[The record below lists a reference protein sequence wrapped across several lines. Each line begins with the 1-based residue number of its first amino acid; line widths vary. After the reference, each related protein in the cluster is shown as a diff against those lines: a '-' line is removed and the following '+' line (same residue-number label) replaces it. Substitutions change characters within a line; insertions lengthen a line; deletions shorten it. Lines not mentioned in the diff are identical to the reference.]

1 MKPAKPTKPSVDEPV
16 KKRHRRTKAE
26 LLQDPEYCEK
36 HGLPKPG
43 DDQQA
48 EQKPAR
54 RNKARTNRVDALE
67 AEYLPKLYT
76 AWKKVQSLTD
86 SLEKELH
93 LDALS
98 RPAELA
104 EFDCA
109 CVRMEQAF
117 QTLEEK
123 IKNRRS

>member
-1 MKPAKPTKPSVDEPV
+1 MKPAKPTKPSVDKPV

-48 EQKPAR
+48 ELKPTR
-54 RNKARTNRVDALE
+54 RNKAKTNLVGELE

-76 AWKKVQSLTD
+76 AWKKVQSLLD
-86 SLEKELH
+86 SLAEEIHLKAPLLPVELT
-93 LDALS
+93 
-98 RPAELA
+98 

-109 CVRMEQAF
+109 CIRMERAF

-123 IKNRRS
+123 IKDRRG